1 MVVIFLS
8 GAVAA
13 ATALAAEDYPGHAL
27 RLVVPYPPGGLVDTM
42 ARIIAP
48 PLAQRLRQPVVV
60 ENRPG
65 AGGTI
70 GLRVVADSPAD
81 GHTLVLMVTSTLALS
96 PLLYPDSSPNP
107 SRDLQPVAEFVQRPY
122 VLVVNPSTGIRSME
136 DLLREARRRPGELSY
151 GSQGLGTSGHL
162 AVESLASMTGLQF
175 LHVPYKGGA
184 PAISD
189 LISGQIS
196 LLIDA
201 FPTTLPH
208 IRSGRLRAVATTTA
222 NRVHE
227 LPDVATIAETVP
239 GYEFSARV
247 GMLVA
252 AGTPEASIARLAAD
266 LAEVVGQPEIRER
279 FALAGAQPRMSS
291 AAEFRRDLDR
301 EATRWRS
308 LMRPEAAGKKP

>member
-1 MVVIFLS
+1 MIFLF
-8 GAVAA
+8 GVTAA
-13 ATALAAEDYPGHAL
+13 ATVLAAENYPAHAL
-27 RLVVPYPPGGLVDTM
+27 RLVVPYPPGGLLDTL

-48 PLAQRLRQPVVV
+48 PLALRLKQPVVV
-60 ENRPG
+60 DNRPG

-70 GLRVVADSPAD
+70 GLRLVADSPAD
-81 GHTLVLMVTSTLALS
+81 GHTLVMMVTSTLALS
-96 PLLYPDSSPNP
+96 PLLNPDSSPNP
-107 SRDLQPVAEFVQRPY
+107 SRDLQPIVEFVQVPY

-136 DLLREARRRPGELSY
+136 DLLREARKRPGELAY

-162 AVESLASMTGLQF
+162 AVAWLGSMTGLQF

-208 IRSGRLRAVATTTA
+208 IKAGRLRAVATTTA
-222 NRVHE
+222 NRAPE
-227 LPDVATIAETVP
+227 LPDVPTIAETVP

-247 GMLVA
+247 GILA
-252 AGTPEASIARLAAD
+252 PAGTPEASIARFAAD
-266 LAEVVGQPEIRER
+266 LAEVVGQPEVRER
-279 FALAGAQPRMSS
+279 FALAGAQSRTSS
-291 AAEFRRDLDR
+291 AAEFRRDLDS
-301 EATRWRS
+301 EAMRWQT
-308 LMRPEAAGKKP
+308 LMRPEAAGKVQ